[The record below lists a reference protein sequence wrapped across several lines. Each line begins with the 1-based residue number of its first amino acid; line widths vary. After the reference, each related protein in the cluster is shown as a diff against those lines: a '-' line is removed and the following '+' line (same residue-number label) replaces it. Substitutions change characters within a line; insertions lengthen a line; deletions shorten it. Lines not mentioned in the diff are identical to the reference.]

1 MGTPDKV
8 VSGSIMIFL
17 LSCLTLLCQEMV
29 YARISNAE
37 ALRSIKGMTEDANG
51 NLMFNGERVVG
62 ITALG
67 GGDSSEES
75 PEAPEPQNLSEPEPD
90 TNVPGQ
96 DFGLSRYDSPEDDI
110 YDKVGDIIDNIEEVT
125 PIKSMKEVVSMQEVK
140 SMTPLESVQEVKS
153 IQEIKSIEEIKEH
166 IARDFIKKHGLK
178 NLIDDDDYGRP
189 STAAGMLQ
197 DLEDLK
203 TELKKDSKKCN
214 ILRKEIEKKMKEM
227 TIMEELEDEHCTK
240 AEYEIEEYKTLKEQI
255 EEALGRR
262 VDSID
267 EVTSMEEVKSI
278 TPIKKIEEVKSITP
292 IKKIEEVKS
301 IPPLERIQ
309 EVKHMYELSDRQ
321 AQELKDL
328 VLSQKWKGRK

>member
-1 MGTPDKV
+1 MGTPDEV

-17 LSCLTLLCQEMV
+17 LSCLTLFCQEMV

-75 PEAPEPQNLSEPEPD
+75 PEAPEVSFAPNLSEPEPVE
-90 TNVPGQ
+90 NNLPGK
-96 DFGLSRYDSPEDDI
+96 DFSLSSRYDTDDI
-110 YDKVGDIIDNIEEVT
+110 RDQVGDILNSVKSIT
-125 PIKSMKEVVSMQEVK
+125 PIKSIE
-140 SMTPLESVQEVKS
+140 EVKS

-166 IARDFIKKHGLK
+166 IARDFIKEHGLR
-178 NLIDDDDYGRP
+178 NLIDDSNDEYGRP

-197 DLEDLK
+197 DLDELK

-214 ILRKEIEKKMKEM
+214 ILRKEIEKKLKEM

-240 AEYEIEEYKTLKEQI
+240 AQYEIDEYKTLKEQI
-255 EEALGRR
+255 EEALGKR
-262 VDSID
+262 VDSI
-267 EVTSMEEVKSI
+267 E
-278 TPIKKIEEVKSITP
+278 PIESIEEVKSITP
-292 IKKIEEVKS
+292 IES
-301 IPPLERIQ
+301 IQ
-309 EVKHMYELSDRQ
+309 GVKHMYELTDRQ

-328 VLSQKWKGRK
+328 VLSQKWEGRKWQGRK

>member
-1 MGTPDKV
+1 MGTPDEV

-17 LSCLTLLCQEMV
+17 LSCPTLFCQEMV

-75 PEAPEPQNLSEPEPD
+75 PEAPEVSFAPNLSEPEPIE
-90 TNVPGQ
+90 NNLPGK
-96 DFGLSRYDSPEDDI
+96 DFSLSSRYDTDDI
-110 YDKVGDIIDNIEEVT
+110 RDQVGHILNSVEEVT

-140 SMTPLESVQEVKS
+140 SIEEVKS

-166 IARDFIKKHGLK
+166 IARDFIKEHGLR
-178 NLIDDDDYGRP
+178 NLIDDSNDEYGRP

-197 DLEDLK
+197 DLDELK

-214 ILRKEIEKKMKEM
+214 ILRK
-227 TIMEELEDEHCTK
+227 
-240 AEYEIEEYKTLKEQI
+240 
-255 EEALGRR
+255 
-262 VDSID
+262 
-267 EVTSMEEVKSI
+267 
-278 TPIKKIEEVKSITP
+278 
-292 IKKIEEVKS
+292 
-301 IPPLERIQ
+301 
-309 EVKHMYELSDRQ
+309 
-321 AQELKDL
+321 
-328 VLSQKWKGRK
+328 

>member
-1 MGTPDKV
+1 MGTPDEV

-17 LSCLTLLCQEMV
+17 LSCLTLFCQEMV

-75 PEAPEPQNLSEPEPD
+75 PEAPEVSFAPNLSEPEPIE
-90 TNVPGQ
+90 NNLPGK
-96 DFGLSRYDSPEDDI
+96 DFSLSSRYDTDDI
-110 YDKVGDIIDNIEEVT
+110 RDQVGDILNRVEEVT

-140 SMTPLESVQEVKS
+140 SITPIKSIEEVKS

-166 IARDFIKKHGLK
+166 IARDFIKEHGLR
-178 NLIDDDDYGRP
+178 NLIDDSNDEYGRP

-197 DLEDLK
+197 DLDELK

-214 ILRKEIEKKMKEM
+214 ILRKEIEKKLKEM
-227 TIMEELEDEHCTK
+227 TIMELEDEHCTK
-240 AEYEIEEYKTLKEQI
+240 AQYEIDEYKTLKEQI
-255 EEALGRR
+255 EEALGGR
-262 VDSID
+262 VNSI
-267 EVTSMEEVKSI
+267 EPVTSIEEVKSM
-278 TPIKKIEEVKSITP
+278 TPIDTIEEVKSITP
-292 IKKIEEVKS
+292 IKSIE
-301 IPPLERIQ
+301 
-309 EVKHMYELSDRQ
+309 EVKHMYELTDRQ

-328 VLSQKWKGRK
+328 VFSQKWEGRKWQGRK

>member
-1 MGTPDKV
+1 MGTPDEV

-17 LSCLTLLCQEMV
+17 LSCLTLFCQEMV

-51 NLMFNGERVVG
+51 NLLFNGERGVG

-110 YDKVGDIIDNIEEVT
+110 YDKVGDIINNIEEVT

-166 IARDFIKKHGLK
+166 IARDFIRDHGLK

-189 STAAGMLQ
+189 STAAGMLE
-197 DLEDLK
+197 DLDNLK

-240 AEYEIEEYKTLKEQI
+240 AQYEIDEYKTLKEQI
-255 EEALGRR
+255 EEALGGR
-262 VDSID
+262 VNSI
-267 EVTSMEEVKSI
+267 EPVTSIEEVKSM
-278 TPIKKIEEVKSITP
+278 TPIKSIEEVKSITP
-292 IKKIEEVKS
+292 IES
-301 IPPLERIQ
+301 IQ
-309 EVKHMYELSDRQ
+309 EVKHMYELT
-321 AQELKDL
+321 
-328 VLSQKWKGRK
+328 

>member
-1 MGTPDKV
+1 MGTPDEV

-17 LSCLTLLCQEMV
+17 LSCLTLFCQEMV

-67 GGDSSEES
+67 GGVSSEES
-75 PEAPEPQNLSEPEPD
+75 PEAPEVSFAPNLSEPEPVE
-90 TNVPGQ
+90 NNLPGK
-96 DFGLSRYDSPEDDI
+96 DFSLSSRYDTDDI
-110 YDKVGDIIDNIEEVT
+110 RDQVGDILNSVEEVT
-125 PIKSMKEVVSMQEVK
+125 PIKSMKEVK
-140 SMTPLESVQEVKS
+140 SITPIKSIEEVKS

-166 IARDFIKKHGLK
+166 IARDFIKEHGLR
-178 NLIDDDDYGRP
+178 NLIDDSNDEYGRP

-197 DLEDLK
+197 DLDNLK

-240 AEYEIEEYKTLKEQI
+240 AQYEIDEYKTLKEQI
-255 EEALGRR
+255 EEALG
-262 VDSID
+262 
-267 EVTSMEEVKSI
+267 K
-278 TPIKKIEEVKSITP
+278 
-292 IKKIEEVKS
+292 
-301 IPPLERIQ
+301 
-309 EVKHMYELSDRQ
+309 
-321 AQELKDL
+321 
-328 VLSQKWKGRK
+328 